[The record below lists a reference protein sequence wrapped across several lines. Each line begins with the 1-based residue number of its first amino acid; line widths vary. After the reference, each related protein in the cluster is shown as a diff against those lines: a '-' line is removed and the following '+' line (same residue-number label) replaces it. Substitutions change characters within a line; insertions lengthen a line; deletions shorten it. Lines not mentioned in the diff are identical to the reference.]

1 MENSGI
7 IYYESDNIYYLIFMY
22 ITYKKGGIRVGIE
35 TFPWIYFVVVVVIV
49 IGYFGV
55 RNYKNNKK

>member
-1 MENSGI
+1 
-7 IYYESDNIYYLIFMY
+7 
-22 ITYKKGGIRVGIE
+22 VGIE

-49 IGYFGV
+49 IVYFGV

>member
-1 MENSGI
+1 M
-7 IYYESDNIYYLIFMY
+7 YYESDNIYYLIFMY

-35 TFPWIYFVVVVVIV
+35 TFPWFYFVVVVVIV

>member
-1 MENSGI
+1 
-7 IYYESDNIYYLIFMY
+7 
-22 ITYKKGGIRVGIE
+22 VGIE
-35 TFPWIYFVVVVVIV
+35 TFPWFYFVVVVVIV